1 MAEHWSLAYKIN
13 VLDNK
18 KGNLEMVWYGIF
30 TDAGFIAVY
39 SACYSNLQF
48 SLCPVPDKVWEHF
61 VLFFFA
67 LSPICTGGMQYQK
80 RCMVNEGQENTYSAT
95 CMNNCWPKPPWK
107 MADHINL
114 YAC

>member
-18 KGNLEMVWYGIF
+18 KGNLEMVWCGIF

-48 SLCPVPDKVWEHF
+48 SLCPVPYKVWEHF
-61 VLFFFA
+61 DFFA
-67 LSPICTGGMQYQK
+67 LSPICTGAMHIRKDAWWK
-80 RCMVNEGQENTYSAT
+80 RDKKTLILLHVWTIVDLNLPENYLTY
-95 CMNNCWPKPPWK
+95 
-107 MADHINL
+107 L
-114 YAC
+114 